1 MAADQNA
8 AEVMPQLQLDSQLCF
23 PLYAASRKVV
33 NHYTPFLKPF
43 GITYT
48 QYIVLLA
55 LWEVKTSTVGELCDR
70 LYLDNGTVT
79 PLLKKMEE
87 EGLVT
92 RTRSKKDE
100 RVVTVDVTENGRISA
115 MFPSRSASAS
125 LWSRMK
131 RLPSISFSANCW
143 RIWTEQNRKTDKRTG
158 QTGLCAFSVMVD
170 SVFRSGRLPIQPGCL
185 LRRDRE
191 RSRR

>member
-8 AEVMPQLQLDSQLCF
+8 AEVIPQLQLDSQLCF

-79 PLLKKMEE
+79 PLLTKMEE

-100 RVVTVDVTENGRISA
+100 RVVTVDVTEKGWQLREDICNVPFQIGKCI
-115 MFPSRSASAS
+115 P
-125 LWSRMK
+125 L
-131 RLPSISFSANCW
+131 
-143 RIWTEQNRKTDKRTG
+143 EQNEAFTLYQLIRK
-158 QTGLCAFSVMVD
+158 
-170 SVFRSGRLPIQPGCL
+170 L
-185 LRRDRE
+185 LENMD
-191 RSRR
+191 

>member
-1 MAADQNA
+1 MATDQNA
-8 AEVMPQLQLDSQLCF
+8 AEVMPQLHLDSQLCF

-33 NHYTPFLKPF
+33 NRYTPFLKPF

-100 RVVTVDVTENGRISA
+100 RVVTVDVTEKGWQLREDICNVPFQIGKCI
-115 MFPSRSASAS
+115 P
-125 LWSRMK
+125 L
-131 RLPSISFSANCW
+131 
-143 RIWTEQNRKTDKRTG
+143 EQNE
-158 QTGLCAFSVMVD
+158 AFT
-170 SVFRSGRLPIQPGCL
+170 LYQL
-185 LRRDRE
+185 LRKLLENMD
-191 RSRR
+191 

>member
-100 RVVTVDVTENGRISA
+100 RVVTVDVTEKGWQLREGICNVPFQIGKCI
-115 MFPSRSASAS
+115 P
-125 LWSRMK
+125 L
-131 RLPSISFSANCW
+131 
-143 RIWTEQNRKTDKRTG
+143 EQNE
-158 QTGLCAFSVMVD
+158 AFT
-170 SVFRSGRLPIQPGCL
+170 LYQL
-185 LRRDRE
+185 LRKLLENMD
-191 RSRR
+191 